1 MQITDPKNLIIVA
14 AIALI
19 DANDQVLIA
28 KRPKKKHL
36 AGLWEFP
43 GGKIEKN
50 ESPENALV
58 REIKEELNININNK
72 CIAPLTFSEFKYEEF
87 NLLLLLYI
95 CRRWDGTPMSME
107 NNPIKW
113 VKVNKLREYNM
124 PPADDSLIYSLQ
136 DLLLN

>member
-43 GGKIEKN
+43 GGKVEKN

-95 CRRWDGTPMSME
+95 CRRWDGTLMSME

-113 VKVNKLREYNM
+113 VKANKLREYNM